1 MAKKST
7 KSSRRAR
14 ANKES
19 ASKNKSMTTKSQVV
33 EAAISDETA
42 KSTVKT
48 EKPIAAKKKSTRKPA
63 RDKPIEAAVEVE
75 VEKVESESVE
85 EMLIPTRTRMIVS
98 AVALGVIVIAL
109 IFGMAIVRQQN
120 ADKSDQAKPGQTS
133 GKADEILQSG
143 GNVCTN
149 GSSST
154 SSTASSSPDAV
165 GMILQSNPA
174 STIQTPQ
181 TMGGGGDLNTLQSA
195 ACF

>member
-14 ANKES
+14 AKKEQE
-19 ASKNKSMTTKSQVV
+19 SKRKPTTTKNQVV
-33 EAAISDETA
+33 ESVTTDQTA
-42 KSTVKT
+42 KPAVKT
-48 EKPIAAKKKSTRKPA
+48 EKPIAAKKSMRKPA
-63 RDKPIEAAVEVE
+63 RDKPIEAAVEAE
-75 VEKVESESVE
+75 VEKVEDDPVE
-85 EMLIPTRTRMIVS
+85 EMLMPTRTRMIVS

-133 GKADEILQSG
+133 GKADEILRSG

-149 GSSST
+149 GNSPT

-165 GMILQSNPA
+165 GMMLQSNPA